1 MVNIRSLL
9 ALSPLKANN
18 RNVATMAN
26 RSLRDEQPNE
36 VVWRYRRKSARL
48 SFIIVSKTVDL
59 FNLAST

>member
-1 MVNIRSLL
+1 
-9 ALSPLKANN
+9 LSPLKANN

-48 SFIIVSKTVDL
+48 SFIIVSKTADL